1 MRNTDLILALVGT
14 GLQAVLCLLLLIR
27 RTYREFPI
35 FFSYTAFSVIVTV
48 VLWAARK
55 NGTAYGSAY
64 FDIYWGAEALSV
76 ILIFLALSEAIR
88 SVFRNFLGMKWFR
101 WLFPAIGIV
110 MIGVAILRIILVP
123 RPAFSL
129 FATTIFGLEI
139 AVGFLRFGI
148 FIVFIILMRLFHLRW
163 GQRAAGIIFG
173 YGVSAAG
180 ALVAFLLRSEF
191 GTKFSPL
198 AGITPPIAYIIGVA
212 IWLATFLK
220 AEPERPEAAWAA
232 TLTPEQMITEL
243 RRHTKTVK
251 GILTR

>member
-1 MRNTDLILALVGT
+1 MRNADLILALVGT
-14 GLQAVLCLLLLIR
+14 GLAAALCLLLLAR
-27 RTYREFPI
+27 RAYREFPI

-55 NGTAYGSAY
+55 NGTAY
-64 FDIYWGAEALSV
+64 FDIYWGAETLSV
-76 ILIFLALSEAIR
+76 VLAFLALSEAIR
-88 SVFRNFLGMKWFR
+88 SVFRNFLSMRWFR
-101 WLFPAIGIV
+101 WLFPAIGMV
-110 MIGVAILRIILVP
+110 MIGVSILRIILIP

-129 FATTIFGLEI
+129 FTTTILGLEI

-148 FIVFIILMRLFHLRW
+148 FILFIILMRLFHLRW

-191 GTKFSPL
+191 GTKLSPL
-198 AGITPPIAYIIGVA
+198 AGITPLITYIIGVA

-220 AEPERPEAAWAA
+220 AESGRPEAAWAA